1 MINKYTYNEKLYAET
16 IENNGFQTKFL
27 KYEITIMCKYFRSLG
42 NTRSQTKDLI
52 YKFCED
58 NLLGFR
64 RENYFQII
72 NRALEVSGKKNNKL
86 IVIESVKISDK
97 EMNYIKNLPTS
108 DENKKVVLAL
118 LVKNKLERAKQ
129 TINNGEYKGFN
140 YFSGNKA
147 QYGELHKM
155 ANLPNKYKINDCIYE
170 LDELGVV
177 EAKMKGK
184 IKLKFIEEIEESDK
198 YDLEI
203 KQFWNIGLYFDKS
216 NGDKKVKECEVCG
229 ELFRINS
236 NRSKYCQECAKENEL
251 EMTRKRVEK
260 LRHNQNVTV

>member
-16 IENNGFQTKFL
+16 IEKHGFQSKFL
-27 KYEITIMCKYFRSLG
+27 KYEIIIMCKYFRSLG

-97 EMNYIKNLPTS
+97 EMSYIKDLPTS
-108 DENKKVVLAL
+108 DENKKVILAL

-129 TINNGEYKGFN
+129 IINNGKYEGFN

-155 ANLPNKYKINDCIYE
+155 ANLPIKCKINDCIYE

-184 IKLKFIEEIEESDK
+184 VKLKFIEEIESGDN
-198 YDLEI
+198 YVLEI
-203 KQFWNIGLYFDKS
+203 RQFWNIGLYFDKL
-216 NGDKKVKECEVCG
+216 NGDKKIKGCEVCG
-229 ELFRINS
+229 ELFKVINIKNTSQKYCGECSKEKQNES
-236 NRSKYCQECAKENEL
+236 NREYMKKYRSVN
-251 EMTRKRVEK
+251 
-260 LRHNQNVTV
+260 

>member
-16 IENNGFQTKFL
+16 IEKHGFQSKFL
-27 KYEITIMCKYFRSLG
+27 KYEIIIMCKYFRSLG

-72 NRALEVSGKKNNKL
+72 NRALEISGKKNNKL

-97 EMNYIKNLPTS
+97 EMSYIKDLSTS
-108 DENKKVVLAL
+108 DENKKVTLAL
-118 LVKNKLERAKQ
+118 LVKNKLERSKQ
-129 TINNGEYKGFN
+129 IINNGKYEGFN

-155 ANLPNKYKINDCIYE
+155 ANLPSKCKINDCIYE

-184 IKLKFIEEIEESDK
+184 IKLKFIEEIEESNK
-198 YDLEI
+198 CDLEI
-203 KQFWNIGLYFDKS
+203 KQFWNIGLYFDKF
-216 NGDKKVKECEVCG
+216 NDNKKVRECDVCD
-229 ELFRINS
+229 ELFKINS
-236 NRSKYCQECAKENEL
+236 NRNKYCKECAKKIFNEQCKLNMQKIREN
-251 EMTRKRVEK
+251 K
-260 LRHNQNVTV
+260 NVIN